1 MKDSSKDF
9 SKALSKELPRD
20 TSRIPKEQLTAYER
34 WELPLLDA
42 SGNEV
47 AREEELNVKP
57 LTAGDLAEIR
67 QAAREDGLT
76 EGREQGLQD
85 GLAEGFEK
93 GHKEG
98 LETGLAEGRE
108 RGQIEGYDESRA
120 EVTASLD
127 RLEPMLGELL
137 LPIRKHQDELETSLL
152 NLTMV
157 LARAVVY
164 RELTIDSS
172 HIRQV
177 VRRALEALPST
188 VDNVR
193 IHVHPDDYN
202 AVREVAERFDA
213 AASVVEDSNILPGG
227 CRVETRNSLV
237 DFTVEK
243 RFQRAVQSML
253 EQQTDDSESSEPEE
267 LNALMDD
274 LTDFQRDVLSSPEKA
289 SDEEALGEDL
299 LLRDSSS
306 EDSSDNPVEGKRDDI
321 LPG

>member
-1 MKDSSKDF
+1 MKDSSND
-9 SKALSKELPRD
+9 SSRD

-47 AREEELNVKP
+47 AREEERDVKP
-57 LTAGDLAEIR
+57 LTAADLAEIR
-67 QAAREDGLT
+67 QAAREDGFN
-76 EGREQGLQD
+76 EGRDQGLQE
-85 GLAEGFEK
+85 GRAEGYEL

-108 RGQIEGYDESRA
+108 RGQAEGYDETRA
-120 EVTASLD
+120 EVSASLD
-127 RLEPMLGELL
+127 RLEPILEELL

-172 HIRQV
+172 QIRQV
-177 VRRALEALPST
+177 VREAVEALPST
-188 VDNVR
+188 ADNVR
-193 IHVHPDDYN
+193 IHVHPDDFS
-202 AVREVAERFDA
+202 AVRDVAERLEA
-213 AASVVEDSNILPGG
+213 TASVVEDSKVLPGG

-253 EQQTDDSESSEPEE
+253 ERQTDDGEVGEAEE
-267 LNALMDD
+267 LNAIMDD
-274 LTDFQRDVLSSPEKA
+274 LTDFQRDVLSTPGHSPKDDAVESTGKD
-289 SDEEALGEDL
+289 SDEDDPTEGE
-299 LLRDSSS
+299 
-306 EDSSDNPVEGKRDDI
+306 RDDI

>member
-1 MKDSSKDF
+1 MKDSSKD
-9 SKALSKELPRD
+9 SSRD

-47 AREEELNVKP
+47 AREEERDVKP
-57 LTAGDLAEIR
+57 LTAGDLADIR
-67 QAAREDGLT
+67 QAAREDGFN
-76 EGREQGLQD
+76 EGREQGLK
-85 GLAEGFEK
+85 EGRTEGYET

-98 LETGLAEGRE
+98 LEAGLTEGRE
-108 RGQIEGYDESRA
+108 RGEKEGYDETRA
-120 EVTASLD
+120 EVSAGLD

-137 LPIRKHQDELETSLL
+137 LPIRQHQDELETSLL

-172 HIRQV
+172 QIRQV
-177 VRRALEALPST
+177 VRRAVEALPST
-188 VDNVR
+188 AENVR
-193 IHVHPDDYN
+193 IHVHPDDYST
-202 AVREVAERFDA
+202 VREVAERFEA
-213 AASVVEDSNILPGG
+213 AASVAEDASILPGG

-253 EQQTDDSESSEPEE
+253 EQQTDGRENGEPEE
-267 LNALMDD
+267 LNAIMDD
-274 LTDFQRDVLSSPEKA
+274 LTDFQTDVLSTPDKTPKEDPGENTDKDP
-289 SDEEALGEDL
+289 DE
-299 LLRDSSS
+299 
-306 EDSSDNPVEGKRDDI
+306 DNPTEGERDDI
-321 LPG
+321 FPG

>member
-1 MKDSSKDF
+1 MKDASKDF
-9 SKALSKELPRD
+9 SKVLSKELPRD
-20 TSRIPKEQLTAYER
+20 TRRIPKEQLTAYER

-47 AREEELNVKP
+47 AQEEERSVKP
-57 LTAGDLAEIR
+57 LTAGDIAEIR
-67 QAAREDGLT
+67 QAARDDGLN
-76 EGREQGLQD
+76 EGREQGLQE
-85 GLAEGFEK
+85 GRAEGYEK

-98 LETGLAEGRE
+98 LEAGMAEGRE
-108 RGQIEGYDESRA
+108 RGHTEGYDETRA
-120 EVTASLD
+120 EVTAGLD
-127 RLEPMLGELL
+127 RLEPVLGELL

-164 RELTIDSS
+164 RELKIDSS
-172 HIRQV
+172 HIKKV

-188 VDNVR
+188 ADNVR
-193 IHVHPDDYN
+193 IHVHPDDYS
-202 AVREVAERFDA
+202 AVREVAERLEA

-243 RFQRAVQSML
+243 RFQRAVQGML
-253 EQQTDDSESSEPEE
+253 EQQTDDSESGEPEE

-274 LTDFQRDVLSSPEKA
+274 LTDFQRDVLSSPGKTL
-289 SDEEALGEDL
+289 DE
-299 LLRDSSS
+299 S
-306 EDSSDNPVEGKRDDI
+306 SSDNPAEGERDDI

>member
-1 MKDSSKDF
+1 MKDSSKD
-9 SKALSKELPRD
+9 LSRAASRD
-20 TSRIPKEQLTAYER
+20 PSRIPKEQLTAYER

-47 AREEELNVKP
+47 AREEERNVKP

-67 QAAREDGLT
+67 QAALEDGLK
-76 EGREQGLQD
+76 EGREQGFQ
-85 GLAEGFEK
+85 EGRTEGYEQ

-98 LETGLAEGRE
+98 FETGQAEGKE
-108 RGQIEGYDESRA
+108 RGQSEGYDETRA
-120 EVTASLD
+120 EVTAGLD

-137 LPIRKHQDELETSLL
+137 LPIRQHQDEIETSLL

-164 RELTIDSS
+164 RELTIDSLQ
-172 HIRQV
+172 IRQV

-188 VDNVR
+188 ADNVR
-193 IHVHPDDYN
+193 IHVHPDDCSV
-202 AVREVAERFDA
+202 VREVAERFEA
-213 AASVVEDSNILPGG
+213 AASVLEDDSILPGG

-253 EQQTDDSESSEPEE
+253 EQQTDDGEGGEPEE
-267 LNALMDD
+267 LGALMDD
-274 LTDFQRDVLSSPEKA
+274 LTDFQRDVLSSPDKTPN
-289 SDEEALGEDL
+289 EDPVENKL
-299 LLRDSSS
+299 S
-306 EDSSDNPVEGKRDDI
+306 EDTSIEDTSIEDNPIEGKRDDI